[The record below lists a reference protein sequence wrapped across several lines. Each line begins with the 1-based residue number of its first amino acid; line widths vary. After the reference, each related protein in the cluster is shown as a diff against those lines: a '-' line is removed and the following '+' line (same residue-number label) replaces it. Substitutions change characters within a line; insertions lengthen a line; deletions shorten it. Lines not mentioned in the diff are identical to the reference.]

1 MMEFV
6 GEHLLPFAHGTSRW
20 ALEVWPVEF
29 RSEYLVDCGI
39 TIGVELSEDAVM
51 KVFSI
56 VGT

>member
-1 MMEFV
+1 MECDD
-6 GEHLLPFAHGTSRW
+6 EHLLPFAHSTILR

-29 RSEYLVDCGI
+29 RSEDSVDGGI
-39 TIGVELSEDAVM
+39 ARGVELAECSVM

>member
-1 MMEFV
+1 MEFV
-6 GEHLLPFAHGTSRW
+6 DEHLLPFAHSTVLR

-29 RSEYLVDCGI
+29 RSEDSVDGGI
-39 TIGVELSEDAVM
+39 ARGVELAKGSVM